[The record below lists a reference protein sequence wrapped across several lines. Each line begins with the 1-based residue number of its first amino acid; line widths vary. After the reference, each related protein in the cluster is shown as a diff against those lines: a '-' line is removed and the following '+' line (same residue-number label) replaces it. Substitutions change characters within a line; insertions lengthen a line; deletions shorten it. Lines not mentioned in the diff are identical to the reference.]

1 MKGIKTVKDLLGVAK
16 DTDSIIVHR
25 STSLANNFRS
35 PCFMDTV
42 KLFKV
47 YRKQY
52 GAFDNVLIHSIDK
65 ETKGSNTE
73 WYVVISA

>member
-16 DTDSIIVHR
+16 DTDSIIVHK

-42 KLFKV
+42 KLFKR

-52 GAFDNVLIHSIDK
+52 GAFDNVLIHSIDR
-65 ETKGSNTE
+65 EVAGSKTE